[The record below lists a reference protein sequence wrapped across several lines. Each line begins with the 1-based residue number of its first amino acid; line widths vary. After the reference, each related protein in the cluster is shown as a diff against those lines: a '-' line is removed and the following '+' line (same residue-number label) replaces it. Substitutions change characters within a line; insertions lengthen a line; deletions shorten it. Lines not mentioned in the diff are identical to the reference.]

1 MSIFAVDKLISQARI
16 LAADYRRTMGK
27 PLAGI
32 SNEIAEFDA
41 VNLLGLELC
50 KPRVSGYDAM
60 GTGEREGKR
69 VQIKARVIADDKRSG
84 HRVGQLKMDQDW
96 DIVVLVIMDEN
107 YEATEIH
114 EVDRE
119 AINEAMQDSKPGKRG
134 AMSVAKFIAIGRL
147 AWTRENGNETDAPW
161 DNQSADQSPS
171 PSKGKAEG

>member
-32 SNEIAEFDA
+32 SNEIAEHDA

-50 KPRVSGYDAM
+50 NPRVSGHDAI
-60 GTGEREGKR
+60 GKGEREGKR
-69 VQIKARVIADDKRSG
+69 VQIKARVIPDGKRSG
-84 HRVGQLKMDQDW
+84 HRVGQLKMEQDW
-96 DIVVLVIMDEN
+96 DTVVLVIMNEN
-107 YEATEIH
+107 YEPVEIF

-119 AINEAMQDSKPGKRG
+119 AVEEATKDTKPGKRG

-147 AWTRENGNETDAPW
+147 AWTQENGAESNEPW
-161 DNQSADQSPS
+161 DNQTDQSEN
-171 PSKGKAEG
+171 KAEG